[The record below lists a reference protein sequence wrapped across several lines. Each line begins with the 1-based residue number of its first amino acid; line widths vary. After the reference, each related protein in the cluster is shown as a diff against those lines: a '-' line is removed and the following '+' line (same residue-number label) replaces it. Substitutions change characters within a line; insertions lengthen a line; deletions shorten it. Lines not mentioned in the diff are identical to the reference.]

1 MSKIEKAI
9 TQFTG
14 INNNSLIM
22 IAIILLILCT
32 DILDDLFEDNIHLVI
47 LIIFLIFNVDNDSY
61 E

>member
-9 TQFTG
+9 TQFTV

-32 DILDDLFEDNIHLVI
+32 DILDDLFEENIHLVI
-47 LIIFLIFNVDNDSY
+47 LIIFLIFNVDNDCY

>member
-14 INNNSLIM
+14 INNNSLII

-32 DILDDLFEDNIHLVI
+32 DILDDLFEENIHLVI
-47 LIIFLIFNVDNDSY
+47 LIIFLIFNVDNDCY

>member
-32 DILDDLFEDNIHLVI
+32 DILDDLFEENIHLVI
-47 LIIFLIFNVDNDSY
+47 LIIFLIFNVDNDCY

>member
-32 DILDDLFEDNIHLVI
+32 DILDDLFAGIDTQQ
-47 LIIFLIFNVDNDSY
+47 
-61 E
+61 

>member
-47 LIIFLIFNVDNDSY
+47 LIIFLIFNVDNDCY

>member
-47 LIIFLIFNVDNDSY
+47 LIIFLIFNIDNDCY